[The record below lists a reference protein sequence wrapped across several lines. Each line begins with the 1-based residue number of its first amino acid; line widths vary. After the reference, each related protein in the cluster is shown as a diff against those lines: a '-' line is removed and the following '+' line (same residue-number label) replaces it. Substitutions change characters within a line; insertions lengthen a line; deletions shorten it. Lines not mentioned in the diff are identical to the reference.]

1 MRTLP
6 HVAVIERSEPFLPA
20 DTDTLDEQCRRITNG
35 QEFHHVSAGSMI
47 ATPVS
52 WAMREHFHWFFNWRK
67 PISAVT
73 ESADDHP
80 PPTAYPHSEE

>member
-1 MRTLP
+1 MSP
-6 HVAVIERSEPFLPA
+6 SSSGQSRS
-20 DTDTLDEQCRRITNG
+20 CRRIRILSTSSVAASPMG
-35 QEFHHVSAGSMI
+35 RSSITVSAGSMI